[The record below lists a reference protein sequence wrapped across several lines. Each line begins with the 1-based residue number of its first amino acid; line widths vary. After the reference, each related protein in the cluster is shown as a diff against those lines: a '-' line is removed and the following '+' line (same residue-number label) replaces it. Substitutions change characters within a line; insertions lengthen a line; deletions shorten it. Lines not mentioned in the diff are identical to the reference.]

1 MKRYIIGLVVISLK
15 VFHCICT
22 DILSECFSVFTTDE
36 FSVYLTSLYIN
47 FHCRF
52 DMYNVGA

>member
-1 MKRYIIGLVVISLK
+1 MKRCIIGLVVISLK
-15 VFHCICT
+15 IVHCIYT

-36 FSVYLTSLYIN
+36 FSVYLTSLYTN
-47 FHCRF
+47 LHCRF